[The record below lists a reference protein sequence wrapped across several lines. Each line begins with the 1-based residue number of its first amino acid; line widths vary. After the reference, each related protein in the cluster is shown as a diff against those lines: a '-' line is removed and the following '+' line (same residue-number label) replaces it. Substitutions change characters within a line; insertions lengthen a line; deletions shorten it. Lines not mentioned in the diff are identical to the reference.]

1 MNTDDKKKFEV
12 LQKYLRQYEREIIF
26 YSKPFDNSYCTNSWG
41 EFQIDR
47 KLSIRADI
55 LNKMFALHA
64 TDAELEKVEKVNN
77 MLIDLTEQLCSNHHK
92 LQRKV
97 KLMHRADGFRF
108 SIHTSIDPYIKYG
121 EAPELDEMEE
131 DAFYESKWKE
141 MIWCISGLKGGG
153 VLSCEGDYI
162 PDFAVYNYE
171 WDTPFNS
178 ITRLKGVNIC
188 FLFHT
193 LCTERKF
200 SIPDVLRI
208 KNYKIEQEIC
218 NWENDTLQK
227 TI

>member
-1 MNTDDKKKFEV
+1 MKTEDKKRFEV
-12 LQKYLRQYEREIIF
+12 LQKYLRRYERDIIY

-41 EFQIDR
+41 ESQIDR

-55 LNKMFALHA
+55 LNRMFALHA
-64 TDAELEKVEKVNN
+64 TDAELEKFEKVNSL
-77 MLIDLTEQLCSNHHK
+77 LIDLTEQLCSNHRK

-108 SIHTSIDPYIKYG
+108 KIRTSIDPYSKYG

-153 VLSCEGDYI
+153 VLFCEGDNI
-162 PDFAVYNYE
+162 PDFADFNYE

-188 FLFHT
+188 SLFHA

-208 KNYKIEQEIC
+208 KNYKIEQDIYH
-218 NWENDTLQK
+218 WENDTLQI